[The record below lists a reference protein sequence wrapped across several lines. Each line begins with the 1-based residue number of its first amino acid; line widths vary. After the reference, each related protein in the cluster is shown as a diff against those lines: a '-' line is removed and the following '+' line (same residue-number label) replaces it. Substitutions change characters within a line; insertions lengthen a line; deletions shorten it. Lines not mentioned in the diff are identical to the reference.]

1 MPLAPLERLPT
12 EILEEIFKHSL
23 WNLDLPLASPHLAS
37 KLASN
42 HCYQGICSAYLS
54 VPIGDRVRQTRIQSR
69 IFACR
74 FMTWDFFKIYLTRAY
89 EEVGCICGDDDCFTP
104 IWPPA
109 FSDPA
114 SMPFTI
120 GHLPQLSYIKCRIPI
135 KLLHGPWTEEKTQ
148 FLRFLIQT
156 SSMTVDWADKETRRL
171 AVQGKKEA
179 ILARNYSVVD
189 LFNHNR
195 RLGKPPGLDLVRFAV
210 MEGGC
215 DRTIVFDIMNTA
227 RTWGVRYWTSDIL
240 DDWVKKAVE
249 EGNPKGAWL
258 KVKLDELRSNKA
270 LTSDVG
276 NYEMEGDV
284 LQVNGAGGSRVGE
297 VRSRVRWRLD
307 RRLDLLRS

>member
-1 MPLAPLERLPT
+1 MPLAPLDRLPT
-12 EILEEIFKHSL
+12 EILEEIFKLSL
-23 WNLDLPLASPHLAS
+23 WSLDLPLASPHLAS

-42 HCYQGICSAYLS
+42 HCYLGVCSAYLS
-54 VPIGDRVRQTRIQSR
+54 APIGDRILQTKIQSR

-74 FMTWDFFKIYLTRAY
+74 FMTWEFFKTFITRSY
-89 EEVGCICGDDDCFTP
+89 EEAGCVCGNDGCWRP

-114 SMPFTI
+114 SMQFTM
-120 GHLPQLSYIKCRIPI
+120 GHLPQLSYIKCRIPM
-135 KLLHGPWTEEKTQ
+135 KLLHGPWTEERTQ
-148 FLRFLIQT
+148 FLRFLIET

-179 ILARNYSVVD
+179 ILTRNHNVVD

-195 RLGKPPGLDLVRFAV
+195 RLGKPPSLDLVQFAV
-210 MEGGC
+210 LEGGC

-227 RTWGVRYWTSDIL
+227 RTWGFRHWASDVL
-240 DDWVKKAVE
+240 DDWVKKAVK

-258 KVKLDELRSNKA
+258 RVKLEELRSGKA
-270 LTSDVG
+270 LTSHAG

-284 LQVNGAGGSRVGE
+284 LQVRDNGGSRVNE
-297 VRSRVRWRLD
+297 VRSRVR
-307 RRLDLLRS
+307 